1 MAPVE
6 HDGED
11 ERDEMELINAEF
23 ESMVADLDLD
33 QSSPRTYLDDLA
45 DIEKEEQREHAALY
59 QIQSSSQGIKESLAG
74 AIAAM
79 KSWWRRKNRND
90 GDGYDD
96 GAVL

>member
-1 MAPVE
+1 MATMAR
-6 HDGED
+6 DGED
-11 ERDEMELINAEF
+11 EGDERDLINAEF
-23 ESMVADLDLD
+23 ESMVADLNLD

-45 DIEKEEQREHAALY
+45 EIEKEEQREHAALY
-59 QIQSSSQGIKESLAG
+59 QIQSPSQGIRESIAG

-79 KSWWRRKNRND
+79 KSWWQRKNRND